1 MTNRHCFHLDQ
12 NGHSISVLCEGP
24 RRPVEVLVDGRTVAT
39 ARPQRVARTVL
50 AAQMP
55 GDPPEPFSI
64 HLGPPGGPDDCP
76 LCSFV
81 TDDGMSYLMP
91 DVHLGAPGGGSPP
104 VRPPPGRG

>member
-1 MTNRHCFHLDQ
+1 MTNRHRFHLDQ

-24 RRPVEVLVDGRTVAT
+24 RRAVAVLVDGRTVAT
-39 ARPQRVARTVL
+39 ARPQRAARTVL
-50 AAQMP
+50 AAQLP

-64 HLGPPGGPDDCP
+64 HLGPPAGPDDGL

-91 DVHLGAPGGGSPP
+91 DVPLAPGGGSPP
-104 VRPPPGRG
+104 PRATG